1 MCENKRGVKQ
11 HRASPAAPVRENGP
25 TAMSHVR
32 RVFRR
37 GSFAWRTKH
46 EAPPVWETKSKE
58 IPAMLAAILA
68 AEAKSSRKLAAPNL
82 VSKRSNMLVEE
93 W

>member
-37 GSFAWRTKH
+37 GSFCLETKH

-68 AEAKSSRKLAAPNL
+68 AEAKAPET
-82 VSKRSNMLVEE
+82 SCTKFGIEESNMLVEE